1 MKSFANLSDAGE
13 KLAELVRA
21 EYSRSPVVVLA
32 VVPNGVPVALPV
44 GRDLGV
50 QVLALPVLRTDDGPM
65 VFEVP
70 PVTGLHVIVIDD
82 GVETGAVARVA
93 AQVIAKFNPASLALA
108 VPVCP
113 RESMADLTQRY
124 DQIIAIDKPLV
135 RRSLAWHYE
144 DFDTMDETAALKLLA
159 VR

>member
-1 MKSFANLSDAGE
+1 MKSFANLHDAGE

-21 EYSRSPVVVLA
+21 EYARSPVIVLA

-44 GRDLGV
+44 GRELGV
-50 QVLALPVLRTDDGPM
+50 QVLALPVLRTDDGPK

-70 PVTGLHVIVIDD
+70 PVNGLHVIVIDD

-93 AQVIAKFNPASLALA
+93 AQVLANVNPSSLTLA

-113 RESMADLTQRY
+113 RESMADLTRRY

-159 VR
+159 LR

>member
-1 MKSFANLSDAGE
+1 MKSFENLSDAGE

-21 EYSRSPVVVLA
+21 EYARSPVVVLA

-93 AQVIAKFNPASLALA
+93 ARVLANANPSSLTLA

-113 RESMADLTQRY
+113 RESMADLTRRY

-144 DFDTMDETAALKLLA
+144 DFDTMDETSALKLLS